1 MKNHPH
7 SPFQAVLLLSAFG
20 AFAAIGG
27 GTAALAEEAA
37 GALGV
42 EVRLVAPAGSEK
54 ELKST
59 LSLPVRALPAAANQ
73 PVAKGAMLVEMDVAK
88 LQKELDGLRKDLT
101 RAQSRKRELASS
113 RGATSSSPASN
124 SRADLQSA
132 ADVSQAQMEEAN
144 AISDLARVQT
154 ELATAHLLAPADGY
168 VRRNFYAVGA
178 TAKKRKPLATFVEAQ
193 HTVLETAVP
202 AAAAAAFTVG
212 ATVRVADVADP
223 ALGFRGKV
231 LAATPA
237 GESVAL
243 RIQPTE
249 LPFLGL
255 DATVAATL
263 QLAP

>member
-1 MKNHPH
+1 MRNRHP
-7 SPFQAVLLLSAFG
+7 SPFRAALFLAVIAAVSFG
-20 AFAAIGG
+20 TAAFAA
-27 GTAALAEEAA
+27 EAA
-37 GALGV
+37 GAIGV
-42 EVRLVAPAGSEK
+42 DVRLVAPAGSEK

-59 LSLPVRALPAAANQ
+59 LSLPVRALPTAVNQ
-73 PVAKGAMLVEMDVAK
+73 PAPKGAVLVEMDVAK
-88 LQKELDGLRKDLT
+88 LQKELEGLRKDLT
-101 RAQSRKRELASS
+101 RAQNQKRELASS

-124 SRADLQSA
+124 SRGDLQNA

-154 ELATAHLLAPADGY
+154 ELATANLVAPADGY

-193 HTVLETAVP
+193 HTVLETTVP
-202 AAAAAAFTVG
+202 AAAAAAFAVG
-212 ATVRVADVADP
+212 ATVRIADAANP

-249 LPFLGL
+249 LPFLAL
-255 DATVAATL
+255 DATVSATL
-263 QLAP
+263 QPAP